1 MSVTDD
7 LRSRP
12 TSMRGDFADQRV
24 VTQVDG
30 WMAIIRELSQERL
43 SSDLS
48 TSAEIDERTRV
59 VLALTDQ
66 IIQAN
71 RAARE
76 ST

>member
-1 MSVTDD
+1 
-7 LRSRP
+7 
-12 TSMRGDFADQRV
+12 MRGDFADKRV
-24 VTQVDG
+24 VTQVDE
-30 WMAIIRELSQERL
+30 WMAIIRELNQERL

>member
-1 MSVTDD
+1 
-7 LRSRP
+7 
-12 TSMRGDFADQRV
+12 MRGDFVDKRV
-24 VTQVDG
+24 VTQVDE